1 MSKASRSERKECRI
15 QNLERELASVKKE
28 MAKIRQQKTVHLD
41 DEQMQSFLDGLIE
54 QMELS
59 TNGIADKISKSIT
72 VNTMQKQPKDGFSLF
87 MKCSIAILFFSFT
100 GCCVISLFSTWEHFW
115 NEGWMSRMALFV
127 VAIAGF
133 DCFILGI
140 EICREKDRNYIVSLF
155 SALVALAAL
164 FVTLTN

>member
-41 DEQMQSFLDGLIE
+41 DKQMQSFLDGLIE

-59 TNGIADKISKSIT
+59 TNEIVDKIPESET
-72 VNTMQKQPKDGFSLF
+72 GNTMQKQPRDGFSLF

-100 GCCVISLFSTWEHFW
+100 GCCVIGLFSTWEHFW

-133 DCFILGI
+133 DCFIGN
-140 EICREKDRNYIVSLF
+140 RNMQRKRSKLYCITIFCIGSACCF
-155 SALVALAAL
+155 SCY
-164 FVTLTN
+164 FG